1 MSAMQQLIKI
11 LTASIDA
18 KVITV
23 TELAAIAG
31 CSRQYIYNV
40 LQGKQCPSVAM
51 AEQLASAVGVTLK
64 LVTTRKEKK
73 ISA

>member
-18 KVITV
+18 KVITI

-31 CSRQYIYNV
+31 CSRQHIYNV
-40 LQGKQCPSVAM
+40 LQGKQCPTVAM
-51 AEQLASAVGVTLK
+51 AEHLASAVGVTLK
-64 LVTTRKEKK
+64 LVPTRKEKK
-73 ISA
+73 LSA